1 MEKNENKYFMVLKSS
16 QTPARKAV
24 RYCCVFLEK
33 KKKKETKKKKKV
45 YCLEKLI
52 TNSFTPQWPWA
63 AGCGQG
69 KRLDMGSF

>member
-33 KKKKETKKKKKV
+33 KKKKKETKKKIK
-45 YCLEKLI
+45 
-52 TNSFTPQWPWA
+52 FTAWKNP
-63 AGCGQG
+63 
-69 KRLDMGSF
+69 